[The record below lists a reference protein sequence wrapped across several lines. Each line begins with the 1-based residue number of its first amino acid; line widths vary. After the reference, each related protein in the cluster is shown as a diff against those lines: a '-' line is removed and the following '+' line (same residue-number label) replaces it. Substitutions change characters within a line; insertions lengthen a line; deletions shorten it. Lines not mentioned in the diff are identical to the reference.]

1 MDEKRGK
8 SMHIKRTKFV
18 SIVRGKP
25 IAILLCLLVI
35 SILASCTFDLVKTRG
50 DIDPEVSKLLQVIP
64 PSGSYPDAD
73 ILYLLDEG
81 IEEVFNDGRCKF
93 TAHMV
98 FRIVSE
104 RGKDDANCEIGYNS
118 RTETVSL
125 LYARTI
131 TPEGKIIPLKKNAI
145 KTVTPY
151 SRFPSYSDYKK
162 FTFSM
167 PGASVGCVI
176 DYKYQ
181 IEKKPTIEGKFT
193 SSHFFQTYNP
203 ILLSRYKIITP
214 EDIDLKYLLLNPL
227 KDIKRS
233 PVVTNQGG
241 KKSYLWEYRDIPQ
254 ILDENYMPPIDEIA
268 FNILVTTMD
277 SWEEFFSW
285 WRKEIEGKTRPD
297 KVIKEK
303 VADLTKDLSNTKE
316 KIEAIF
322 DYVKREIR
330 YVSIDMGK
338 SGYEPASAQ
347 EVFENKYGD
356 CKDQSTLLI
365 SMLKEAGIPAY
376 YVLIPTND
384 VGDLIKD
391 FPYPFQFNH
400 CIMAVENEKGY
411 RFLDPTAEYY
421 RFAFLP
427 DSDQNRGILIFKDS
441 ENTFER
447 TPLSEPEYNAFVTQQ
462 QIEIKTDGAI
472 EGEVKVFSSGS
483 KEASLRSFFIDYSPI
498 VVKEVLEEFV
508 DEIAT
513 GARLL
518 QHTYTD
524 PLDFKKKFIEYIN
537 YYAPDYCK
545 KAGDILIFQVPMV
558 KKSCDG
564 TGKEERRYPLLY
576 HSKSYKKDKVE
587 FNIPEG
593 YEVYH
598 LPEPIE
604 IKTPYFEYHS
614 SYKKEGEKVLY
625 QGELIRKLV
634 KIQPEKYNNY
644 RKFCQ
649 MMEKSCERYVLFRE
663 RKR

>member
-1 MDEKRGK
+1 
-8 SMHIKRTKFV
+8 MHIKRTKFV

-35 SILASCTFDLVKTRG
+35 SILASCTFDILKTRG
-50 DIDPEVSKLLQVIP
+50 ELDPGVSKLLQLIP
-64 PSGSYPDAD
+64 PSGLYPNAD

-81 IEEVFNDGRCKF
+81 IEEVFNDGRCKS

-104 RGKDDANCEIGYNS
+104 RGKDYANCEIGYNS
-118 RTETVSL
+118 RMETVNL

-145 KTVTPY
+145 KVITPY
-151 SRFPSYSDYKK
+151 SEYPSYSDYKEL
-162 FTFSM
+162 TFSM
-167 PGASVGCVI
+167 PAVGIDSVI

-181 IEKKPTIEGKFT
+181 IEKKPHIEGKFT
-193 SSHFFQTYNP
+193 SSHFFQTRNP

-254 ILDENYMPPIDEIA
+254 ILYEDYMPPMAEIA

-322 DYVKREIR
+322 DYVKREIS
-330 YVSIDMGK
+330 YVSIDLGK
-338 SGYEPASAQ
+338 SGYEPTSAQ

-365 SMLKEAGIPAY
+365 SMLRAAGIPAH

-384 VGDLIKD
+384 AGDLIKD

-400 CIMAVENEKGY
+400 CIVAVENEKSY
-411 RFLDPTAEYY
+411 RFLDPTAPYH
-421 RFAFLP
+421 RFDYLP
-427 DSDQNRGILIFKDS
+427 DSDQNRGVLIFKDHRAIFS
-441 ENTFER
+441 K
-447 TPLSEPEYNAFVTQQ
+447 TPLAEHKDNAHFRQQ
-462 QIEIKTDGAI
+462 HIDIKKDGAI
-472 EGEVKVFSSGS
+472 EGELKNTCSGS
-483 KEASLRSFFIDYSPI
+483 REASGRSLYTDSSPTEIREGLEGIVDGISPGAKLLDY
-498 VVKEVLEEFV
+498 
-508 DEIAT
+508 
-513 GARLL
+513 
-518 QHTYTD
+518 TYTD
-524 PLDFKKKFIEYIN
+524 PLDFKKRFTYSIKYN
-537 YYAPDYCK
+537 APDYCK
-545 KAGDILIFQVPMV
+545 KAGNILIFQLFGIEKVC
-558 KKSCDG
+558 SG
-564 TGKEERRYPLLY
+564 TGKEERRYPILY
-576 HSKSYKKDKVE
+576 WSKSYKKDEVE

-598 LPEPIE
+598 LPKPVE

-614 SYKKEGEKVLY
+614 SYRREGRKIFY
-625 QGELIRKLV
+625 QGEYIRRAV
-634 KIQPEKYNNY
+634 KIPPEEYNDY
-644 RKFCQ
+644 RKSCQ